1 MEEAPSAT
9 AALSLA
15 DTKKLVVDAL
25 PADPVRV
32 SIENLR
38 VEQAKCKARKKEISK
53 LMKNEKRK
61 QARLRKRARQ
71 MTDEDLVSVLMM
83 RKQRALNKNEADSSV
98 PSSTSASSCSASGSV
113 ATSSTTPAASED
125 GAVERSPRLPPRT
138 EGASPSPPRNPW
150 IYLFTAWRR
159 RHSSEPSAQRAPS
172 ERGRARSWV
181 AIRRCHGVT
190 ASLLKQGL
198 PFFGRQHVQT
208 HDGPCAEGPVHSQ
221 SQSV

>member
-98 PSSTSASSCSASGSV
+98 PSSTSASSCSAAGSV

-125 GAVERSPRLPPRT
+125 GAVERSP
-138 EGASPSPPRNPW
+138 A
-150 IYLFTAWRR
+150 TA
-159 RHSSEPSAQRAPS
+159 
-172 ERGRARSWV
+172 
-181 AIRRCHGVT
+181 T
-190 ASLLKQGL
+190 
-198 PFFGRQHVQT
+198 
-208 HDGPCAEGPVHSQ
+208 
-221 SQSV
+221 